1 MGYPHNSQN
10 KTMLLNLKERIQ
22 SLRMLAGLA
31 KFLKHP
37 DSLDS
42 VFSIASSV
50 QNSPM
55 ATQMG
60 RHLLAQPGFQAML
73 QENWRPAA
81 IDLDALESLPEG
93 SLGHTYAKQLKAQG
107 ITPDSL
113 IDPAP
118 IKNERDFII
127 HRLRETHDILHVLTG
142 FGIDGASELGL
153 QAFNLAQNRSPL
165 AVMLIF
171 GGMLDCLQKDT
182 PLEPLLKALSRGFE
196 LGLTAKCVIS
206 YRLEDHWER
215 PLSEWRKELNIN

>member
-1 MGYPHNSQN
+1 
-10 KTMLLNLKERIQ
+10 MLLNLREHIQ

-37 DSLDS
+37 DSLES
-42 VFSIASSV
+42 VFAIAGSV
-50 QNSPM
+50 QNSPL

-60 RHLLAQPGFQAML
+60 RYLLNQPGIQAML
-73 QENWRPAA
+73 ADNWRPNP
-81 IDLDALESLPEG
+81 IDLNALEQLPEG
-93 SLGHTYAKQLKAQG
+93 SLGHTYAKQLKDQG
-107 ITPDSL
+107 LTPEAL

-118 IKNERDFII
+118 ITNQREFLI

-142 FGIDGASELGL
+142 FSTDGPGELGL

-171 GGMLDCLQKDT
+171 GGMLSTLQNDK
-182 PLEPLLKALSRGFE
+182 PLEPLLHALSRGFE
-196 LGLTAKCVIS
+196 LGLTANCVIS

-215 PLSEWRKELNIN
+215 PLSEWRQELKLN